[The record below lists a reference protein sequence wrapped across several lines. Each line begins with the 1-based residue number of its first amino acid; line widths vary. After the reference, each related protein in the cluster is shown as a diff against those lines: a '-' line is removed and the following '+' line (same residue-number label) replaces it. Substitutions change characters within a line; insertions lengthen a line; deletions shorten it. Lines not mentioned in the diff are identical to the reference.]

1 MARVKCHL
9 LVLVMSVGACG
20 GGTPEPAAVEP
31 STEEAVTK
39 CEPKPALAATAKAT
53 PKVLVCDDKG
63 ELTAATDACNGGDA
77 AQCYVVGSCF
87 AMQILMIGDKD
98 PAQRAKAVVLVKNA
112 LRIACDGGIADG
124 CYNRAGM
131 IENQETNRQAR
142 EEACE
147 DIIRACQLGKQ
158 AGCVGCFACGG

>member
-1 MARVKCHL
+1 MKYQL
-9 LVLVMSVGACG
+9 FVLVMSVVACG

-31 STEEAVTK
+31 STEGAVSK

-53 PKVLVCDDKG
+53 PKVLVCDDK
-63 ELTAATDACNGGDA
+63 EKLPAATDACNGGDP

-98 PAQRAKAVVLVKNA
+98 PVQRAKAIEMGKKAMRV
-112 LRIACDGGIADG
+112 ACDGGIADG
-124 CYNRAGM
+124 CYSRAGM
-131 IENQETNRQAR
+131 IENQTTNRRAR

-147 DIIRACQLGKQ
+147 DVIRACHLGKQ
-158 AGCVGCFACGG
+158 AGCMSCLACGS